1 MKNKKKHLKEDT
13 SFTLSKGS
21 SPYKIYRAPDPVMNA
36 DIQMKNNWEVQRA
49 IEEETRKVKQQTVA
63 EIEKLE
69 QPLFNLFRDIT
80 NIRNHIEDCKSWPMV
95 TQENIDIM
103 KEMQDIFDGMNKD
116 IILKIIPLLDQLGL
130 KPNMNRG
137 DE

>member
-1 MKNKKKHLKEDT
+1 MNKKKHLKEDT

-36 DIQMKNNWEVQRA
+36 DDKLKQTWIIRRQMEQEANIQ
-49 IEEETRKVKQQTVA
+49 KQQTVA

-95 TQENIDIM
+95 TQENIHIM

-116 IILKIIPLLDQLGL
+116 IIMKIIPLLDQLGL
-130 KPNMNRG
+130 KPNMNKG

>member
-1 MKNKKKHLKEDT
+1 MNKKKHLKEDT

-36 DIQMKNNWEVQRA
+36 DDKLKQNWIIRRQMEQEANIQKL
-49 IEEETRKVKQQTVA
+49 QTVA

-80 NIRNHIEDCKSWPMV
+80 SIRNLIEDCKSWPMV
-95 TQENIDIM
+95 TQQNIRTM

-116 IILKIIPLLDQLGL
+116 IITKIIPLLDELGL
-130 KPNMNRG
+130 KPNMNK

>member
-1 MKNKKKHLKEDT
+1 MNNKKKHLKEDT

-36 DIQMKNNWEVQRA
+36 DDKLKQNWIIRRQMEQEANIQKL
-49 IEEETRKVKQQTVA
+49 QTVA

-80 NIRNHIEDCKSWPMV
+80 NIRNTIEDCKSWPMV
-95 TQENIDIM
+95 TEENIRIM

-116 IILKIIPLLDQLGL
+116 IIMKIIPLLDQLGL
-130 KPNMNRG
+130 KPNMNKG

>member
-1 MKNKKKHLKEDT
+1 MNRKKHLKEDT

-21 SPYKIYRAPDPVMNA
+21 SPYKIYRAPEPVMNA
-36 DIQMKNNWEVQRA
+36 DEQMKQNWKVKREF
-49 IEEETRKVKQQTVA
+49 EDETRFVKLQTVA

-80 NIRNHIEDCKSWPMV
+80 SIRNMIEDCKSWPMV
-95 TQENIDIM
+95 TQQNIRTM

-116 IILKIIPLLDQLGL
+116 IITKIIPLLDELGL
-130 KPNMNRG
+130 KPNMNKG
-137 DE
+137 E

>member
-1 MKNKKKHLKEDT
+1 MNKKKHLKEDT

-21 SPYKIYRAPDPVMNA
+21 SPYKLYRAPDPVMNA
-36 DIQMKNNWEVQRA
+36 DDKLKQNWIIRRQMEQEANIQKL
-49 IEEETRKVKQQTVA
+49 QTVA

-80 NIRNHIEDCKSWPMV
+80 SIRNMIEDCKSWPMV
-95 TQENIDIM
+95 TQQNIRTM

-116 IILKIIPLLDQLGL
+116 IITKIIPLLDELGL
-130 KPNMNRG
+130 KPNMNKG
-137 DE
+137 E